1 VEEEECFDILLDY
14 GANEAL
20 LDVEG
25 YTPMNF
31 HRSPHLLDMHQ
42 IRGLNQCFE
51 VFKQNKDFNFF

>member
-1 VEEEECFDILLDY
+1 MPLDCFDLLLDA

-31 HRSPHLLDMHQ
+31 HRSPQLLDMRQ
-42 IRGLNQCFE
+42 IRGLNKCKLLNGIS
-51 VFKQNKDFNFF
+51 VYFKI